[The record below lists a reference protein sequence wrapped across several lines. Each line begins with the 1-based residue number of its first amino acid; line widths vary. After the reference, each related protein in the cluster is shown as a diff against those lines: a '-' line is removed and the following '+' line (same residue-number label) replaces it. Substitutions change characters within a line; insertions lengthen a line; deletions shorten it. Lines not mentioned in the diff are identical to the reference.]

1 MSESSGER
9 REPATQKR
17 RADARKKGQVFRSA
31 EMTAAFAL
39 LGGMGALA
47 LGAGRM
53 LSLLR
58 SYLETSLL
66 ARPIAGDLTPLV
78 LGGVLTPALTVA
90 VQCCIPVVAGAALL
104 GIAADYAQVGFIFTG
119 EPMSPKLER
128 LDPVAG
134 FKRIFSRRA
143 LLELG
148 KSLAKV
154 GLVAAVAFYSVAPQ
168 LRSLGGMAL
177 LDVEQAMAL
186 TGRIAWS
193 VVLRTVGALFLVAV
207 LDYVYQRFEY
217 ERNLRMTREEVKKE
231 LKETEGDPQLR
242 GRIRQRQREMARRRM
257 MAAVPK
263 ADVVVTNPTHFACA
277 LVYHAGE
284 TRAPKLV
291 AKGQDFVAHR
301 IREIAREHRVPVVE
315 NPPLARTIY
324 ATVEIGSEVPPE
336 LYRAVAE
343 VLAYVYRLK
352 GKVA

>member
-1 MSESSGER
+1 MSESSQER

-53 LSLLR
+53 LTLLR
-58 SYLETSLL
+58 GYLVTAL
-66 ARPIAGDLTPLV
+66 ASRPISADLTPQT
-78 LGGVLTPALTVA
+78 LGGVLSPALTVA
-90 VQCCIPVVAGAALL
+90 VQCCLPVVAGAAAL
-104 GIAADYAQVGFIFTG
+104 GLAADYAQVGFIFSG
-119 EPMSPKLER
+119 EPMTAKFER
-128 LDPVAG
+128 LDPIAG
-134 FKRIFSRRA
+134 AKRIFSRRA
-143 LLELG
+143 LVEFA

-154 GLVAAVAFYSVAPQ
+154 GLVAAVAFYSVTPQ
-168 LRSLGGMAL
+168 LRSFGGMAL
-177 LDVEQAMAL
+177 LDVEQAMSL
-186 TGRIAWS
+186 TGRIVWS
-193 VVLRTVGALFLVAV
+193 VVLRTVGALFLVALV
-207 LDYVYQRFEY
+207 DYVYQRVEY
-217 ERNLRMTREEVKKE
+217 ERSLRMTREEVKKE
-231 LKETEGDPQLR
+231 LRETEGDPQLR

-277 LVYHAGE
+277 LVYRAGE

-291 AKGQDFVAHR
+291 AKGQDYVAVR
-301 IREIAREHRVPVVE
+301 IKEIARASRVPIVE